1 MEGERAMFSFYSE
14 KELTSVV
21 YVCTCF
27 TVHIPIWL
35 FQQREKRREE
45 EIPPTLNNAF
55 PLTELQDKNKFL
67 FG

>member
-1 MEGERAMFSFYSE
+1 MEGERAMFSSYSE

-45 EIPPTLNNAF
+45 IPPTLNNAF
-55 PLTELQDKNKFL
+55 TLTELQNKNEFL
-67 FG
+67 SG

>member
-1 MEGERAMFSFYSE
+1 MEGERGMFSSYSE

-21 YVCTCF
+21 FVCTYF
-27 TVHIPIWL
+27 TIHITIWL

-45 EIPPTLNNAF
+45 IPPTLDNAF
-55 PLTELQDKNKFL
+55 TLTEFQDKNKFL